1 MERRLTPDDR
11 ILLRKLLERAVEF
24 ERATRRFYEEQAVRR
39 TGLSSIFRVFAAAKS
54 RNLELLETALR
65 RVDRTEVRLSEE
77 SRRAL
82 EGYLATVRRV
92 DAWGLISSLE
102 GAVKPETALNVILR
116 GERRALSFYQ
126 KLYSLV
132 PRDLKPLIQ
141 GILNKQY
148 ESLERAREIM
158 LRQSG
163 WLQPANHV

>member
-1 MERRLTPDDR
+1 MR
-11 ILLRKLLERAVEF
+11 
-24 ERATRRFYEEQAVRR
+24 
-39 TGLSSIFRVFAAAKS
+39 G
-54 RNLELLETALR
+54 
-65 RVDRTEVRLSEE
+65 
-77 SRRAL
+77 
-82 EGYLATVRRV
+82 V

-141 GILNKQY
+141 VILNKQY